1 MCLFSLYFDISS
13 IHSAKTKVKKS
24 LARSVWDPS
33 WRSTNQLAKHG
44 GAFIKSRS
52 CAILTWC
59 SRFQFSLTQDTWTQY
74 LRTYW
79 RKHDLVICRHCLW
92 INWKLETLP
101 PKKKQIQKSTSWG
114 FPRSA
119 FLKMA
124 WKCWRAPRVV
134 ISSACCWP
142 PKRRTWRNRWPRRR
156 PPSLGRWTPWDVT
169 S

>member
-1 MCLFSLYFDISS
+1 MRSRLKIEDQLINSLVS
-13 IHSAKTKVKKS
+13 HSY
-24 LARSVWDPS
+24 P
-33 WRSTNQLAKHG
+33 AKHG

-52 CAILTWC
+52 CTILTWC
-59 SRFQFSLTQDTWTQY
+59 SRFQFSLTQDTVFEDVLQAWY
-74 LRTYW
+74 ILG
-79 RKHDLVICRHCLW
+79 ICRHCLW

-101 PKKKQIQKSTSWG
+101 PKKRQIQKSNWG

-119 FLKMA
+119 FLKMV

-142 PKRRTWRNRWPRRR
+142 PKRRTWRNRWPRRL